1 LGCYKSG
8 NKNPTK
14 YALISDIGMEEVIL
28 VSPQDEEIGYMEKM
42 EAHQLGLLHR
52 AFSVFLFNSKG
63 EMLLQKRAFS
73 KYHSGGLWTNACC
86 SHPRKGETIEQAAS
100 RRTREELGCEPE
112 LQKIHSF
119 IYKAALDNNL
129 TEHEFDHVLV
139 GNFEGEMNLNIDEV
153 SEIVYLPVQQ
163 IRQEMNEQPDKF
175 TVWFKIIFEEVI
187 SIIQLRAL

>member
-1 LGCYKSG
+1 
-8 NKNPTK
+8 
-14 YALISDIGMEEVIL
+14 MEEVIL

-63 EMLLQKRAFS
+63 EMLLQKRAIS

-129 TEHEFDHVLV
+129 TEYEFDHVLF
-139 GNFEGEMNLNIDEV
+139 GNYEGEMNLNVDEV
-153 SEIVYLPVQQ
+153 SEIVYLPIQQ
-163 IRQEMNEQPDKF
+163 IRQEINEQPDKF

-187 SIIQLRAL
+187 SIIQMRAL

>member
-1 LGCYKSG
+1 
-8 NKNPTK
+8 
-14 YALISDIGMEEVIL
+14 MEEVIL

-63 EMLLQKRAFS
+63 EMLLQKRAIS

-129 TEHEFDHVLV
+129 TEYEFDHVLF
-139 GNFEGEMNLNIDEV
+139 GNYEGEINLNVDEV
-153 SEIVYLPVQQ
+153 SEIVYLPIQQ
-163 IRQEMNEQPDKF
+163 IRQEINEQPDKF

-187 SIIQLRAL
+187 SIIQMRAL

>member
-1 LGCYKSG
+1 
-8 NKNPTK
+8 
-14 YALISDIGMEEVIL
+14 MEEVIL

-63 EMLLQKRAFS
+63 EMLLQKRALS

-112 LQKIHSF
+112 LQKIHTF
-119 IYKAALDNNL
+119 IYKATLDNNL
-129 TEHEFDHVLV
+129 IEHEFDHVLF
-139 GNFEGEMNLNIDEV
+139 GNYEGEMNLNVNEV
-153 SEIVYLPVQQ
+153 SEIVYLPIQQ

-187 SIIQLRAL
+187 SILQLRAL

>member
-1 LGCYKSG
+1 
-8 NKNPTK
+8 
-14 YALISDIGMEEVIL
+14 MEEVIL

-63 EMLLQKRAFS
+63 EMLLQKRAIS

-129 TEHEFDHVLV
+129 TEYEFDHVLF
-139 GNFEGEMNLNIDEV
+139 GNYEGEINLNVDEV
-153 SEIVYLPVQQ
+153 SEIIYLPIQQ
-163 IRQEMNEQPDKF
+163 IRQAMNEQPEMF

>member
-1 LGCYKSG
+1 
-8 NKNPTK
+8 
-14 YALISDIGMEEVIL
+14 MEEVIL

-63 EMLLQKRAFS
+63 EMLLQKRALS

-112 LQKIHSF
+112 LQKIHTF

-129 TEHEFDHVLV
+129 IEHEFDHVLV
-139 GNFEGEMNLNIDEV
+139 GNYEGEMNLNVNEV
-153 SEIVYLPVQQ
+153 SEIVYLPIQQ

-187 SIIQLRAL
+187 SILQLRAL

>member
-1 LGCYKSG
+1 
-8 NKNPTK
+8 
-14 YALISDIGMEEVIL
+14 MEEVIL
-28 VSPQDEEIGYMEKM
+28 VSPQDEEMGYMEKM

-63 EMLLQKRAFS
+63 EMLLQKRAIS

-112 LQKIHSF
+112 LQKIHTF

-139 GNFEGEMNLNIDEV
+139 GNYEGEMNINVNEV
-153 SEIVYLPVQQ
+153 SEIVYLPIQQ

-187 SIIQLRAL
+187 SLLQLRAL

>member
-1 LGCYKSG
+1 
-8 NKNPTK
+8 
-14 YALISDIGMEEVIL
+14 MEEVIL

-63 EMLLQKRAFS
+63 EMLLQKRALS

-139 GNFEGEMNLNIDEV
+139 GNYEGEMNLNINEV
-153 SEIVYLPVQQ
+153 SEIAYLPIQQ

-187 SIIQLRAL
+187 SILQLRAL

>member
-1 LGCYKSG
+1 
-8 NKNPTK
+8 
-14 YALISDIGMEEVIL
+14 MEEVIL

-63 EMLLQKRAFS
+63 EMLLQKRAIS

-129 TEHEFDHVLV
+129 TEYEFDHVLF
-139 GNFEGEMNLNIDEV
+139 GNYEGEINLNVDEV
-153 SEIVYLPVQQ
+153 SEIVYLPIQQ

>member
-1 LGCYKSG
+1 
-8 NKNPTK
+8 
-14 YALISDIGMEEVIL
+14 MEEVIL
-28 VSPQDEEIGYMEKM
+28 VSPQDEEMGYMEKM

-63 EMLLQKRAFS
+63 EMLLQKRAIS

-112 LQKIHSF
+112 LQKIHTF

-139 GNFEGEMNLNIDEV
+139 GNYEGEMNPNVNEV
-153 SEIVYLPVQQ
+153 SEIVYLPIQQ
-163 IRQEMNEQPDKF
+163 IRQEMNKQPDKF

-187 SIIQLRAL
+187 SLLQLRAL

>member
-1 LGCYKSG
+1 
-8 NKNPTK
+8 
-14 YALISDIGMEEVIL
+14 MEEVIL

-63 EMLLQKRAFS
+63 EMLLQKRALS

-129 TEHEFDHVLV
+129 IEHEFDHVLV
-139 GNFEGEMNLNIDEV
+139 GNYEGEMNLNVNEV
-153 SEIVYLPVQQ
+153 SEIVYLPIQQ

-187 SIIQLRAL
+187 SILQLRAL

>member
-1 LGCYKSG
+1 
-8 NKNPTK
+8 
-14 YALISDIGMEEVIL
+14 MEEVIL

-63 EMLLQKRAFS
+63 EMLLQKRALS

-139 GNFEGEMNLNIDEV
+139 GNYEGEMNLNVNEV
-153 SEIVYLPVQQ
+153 SEIAYLPIQQ

>member
-1 LGCYKSG
+1 
-8 NKNPTK
+8 
-14 YALISDIGMEEVIL
+14 MEEVIL

-63 EMLLQKRAFS
+63 EMLLQKRALS

-129 TEHEFDHVLV
+129 TEHEFDHVLF
-139 GNFEGEMNLNIDEV
+139 GNYEGEMNLNINEV
-153 SEIVYLPVQQ
+153 SEIVYLPIQQ

-187 SIIQLRAL
+187 SILQLRAL

>member
-1 LGCYKSG
+1 
-8 NKNPTK
+8 
-14 YALISDIGMEEVIL
+14 MEEVIL

-63 EMLLQKRAFS
+63 EMLLQKRALT

-139 GNFEGEMNLNIDEV
+139 GNYEGEMNLNVNEV
-153 SEIVYLPVQQ
+153 SEIAYLPIQQ

>member
-1 LGCYKSG
+1 
-8 NKNPTK
+8 
-14 YALISDIGMEEVIL
+14 MEEVIL

-63 EMLLQKRAFS
+63 EMLLQKRALS

-129 TEHEFDHVLV
+129 TEHEFDHVLF
-139 GNFEGEMNLNIDEV
+139 GNYEGEMNLNVDEV
-153 SEIVYLPVQQ
+153 SEIVYLPIQQ

-187 SIIQLRAL
+187 SILQLRAL

>member
-1 LGCYKSG
+1 
-8 NKNPTK
+8 
-14 YALISDIGMEEVIL
+14 MEEVIL
-28 VSPQDEEIGYMEKM
+28 VSPQDEEMGYMEKM

-63 EMLLQKRAFS
+63 EMLLQKRAIS

-112 LQKIHSF
+112 LQKIHTF

-139 GNFEGEMNLNIDEV
+139 GNYEGEMNLNVNEV
-153 SEIVYLPVQQ
+153 SEIVYLPIQQ

-187 SIIQLRAL
+187 SLLQLRAL

>member
-1 LGCYKSG
+1 
-8 NKNPTK
+8 
-14 YALISDIGMEEVIL
+14 MEEVIL
-28 VSPQDEEIGYMEKM
+28 VSLQDEEIGYMEKM
-42 EAHQLGLLHR
+42 EAHRLGLLHR
-52 AFSVFLFNSKG
+52 AFSVFLFNSNG
-63 EMLLQKRAFS
+63 EMLLQKRALS

-119 IYKAALDNNL
+119 IYKATLDNNL

-139 GNFEGEMNLNIDEV
+139 GNYEGEMNLNVDEV
-153 SEIVYLPVQQ
+153 SEIVYLPIQQ
-163 IRQEMNEQPDKF
+163 IRQEMNDQPEQF

>member
-1 LGCYKSG
+1 
-8 NKNPTK
+8 
-14 YALISDIGMEEVIL
+14 MEEVIL

-63 EMLLQKRAFS
+63 EMLLQKRAIS

-129 TEHEFDHVLV
+129 TEHEFDHVLF
-139 GNFEGEMNLNIDEV
+139 GNYEGEMNLNVDEV
-153 SEIVYLPVQQ
+153 SEIVYLPIQQ
-163 IRQEMNEQPDKF
+163 IRQEINEQPDKF

>member
-1 LGCYKSG
+1 
-8 NKNPTK
+8 
-14 YALISDIGMEEVIL
+14 MEEVIL
-28 VSPQDEEIGYMEKM
+28 VSLQDEEIGYMEKM
-42 EAHQLGLLHR
+42 EAHRLGLLHR
-52 AFSVFLFNSKG
+52 AFSVFLFNSNG
-63 EMLLQKRAFS
+63 EMLLQKRALS

-100 RRTREELGCEPE
+100 RRTREELGCKPE

-119 IYKAALDNNL
+119 IYKATLDNNL

-139 GNFEGEMNLNIDEV
+139 GNYEGEMNLNVDEV
-153 SEIVYLPVQQ
+153 SEIVYLPIQQ
-163 IRQEMNEQPDKF
+163 IRQEMNDQPEQF

>member
-1 LGCYKSG
+1 
-8 NKNPTK
+8 
-14 YALISDIGMEEVIL
+14 MEEVIL
-28 VSPQDEEIGYMEKM
+28 VSPQDEEIGYMVKM

-63 EMLLQKRAFS
+63 EMLLQKRAIS

-129 TEHEFDHVLV
+129 TEYEIDHVLF
-139 GNFEGEMNLNIDEV
+139 GNYEGEINLNVDEV
-153 SEIVYLPVQQ
+153 SEIVYLPIQQ
-163 IRQEMNEQPDKF
+163 IRQAMNEQPEMF

>member
-1 LGCYKSG
+1 
-8 NKNPTK
+8 
-14 YALISDIGMEEVIL
+14 MEEVIL

-63 EMLLQKRAFS
+63 EMLLQKRAIS

-112 LQKIHSF
+112 LQKIHTF

-129 TEHEFDHVLV
+129 IEHEFDHVLV
-139 GNFEGEMNLNIDEV
+139 GNYEGEMNLNVNEV
-153 SEIVYLPVQQ
+153 SEIVYLPIQK

-187 SIIQLRAL
+187 SILQLRAL

>member
-1 LGCYKSG
+1 
-8 NKNPTK
+8 
-14 YALISDIGMEEVIL
+14 MEEVIL

-63 EMLLQKRAFS
+63 EMLLQKRALS

-129 TEHEFDHVLV
+129 TEHEFDHVLF
-139 GNFEGEMNLNIDEV
+139 GNYEGEMNLNVDEV
-153 SEIVYLPVQQ
+153 SDIVYLPIQQ

-187 SIIQLRAL
+187 SILQLRAL